1 MAKSKIT
8 TCPNCG
14 QPLTLT
20 ALGNPPNNGKSK
32 ILESSTA
39 GIFDAPGRGSQVGDS
54 YYYVPDE
61 QTHRPWYEV
70 DAAAFLTGGL
80 FVGACV
86 WFLFWWLGFG
96 RELAGGIAAGTAIVI
111 TITLHILRLRWRAPS
126 PPSPAETKIK
136 IEMSGHDADNSKS
149 MLIDY
154 IDDSS
159 IKVSELVRVA
169 HAIEAGCNFSR
180 YALVPRA
187 RISNP
192 KYGKILSE
200 FKRLGFCYVDA
211 ANQTHLTR
219 GGRAFLRQ
227 LAKEK

>member
-8 TCPNCG
+8 TCPSCG

-20 ALGNPPNNGKSK
+20 VLGNPPNNGKLK
-32 ILESSTA
+32 TLESTTA
-39 GIFDAPGRGSQVGDS
+39 GVFDAPGHGSQAHGE
-54 YYYVPDE
+54 YYYAPDE
-61 QTHRPWYEV
+61 IAHRPWYEI
-70 DAAAFLTGGL
+70 DAAAFVTAGV
-80 FVGACV
+80 FVGGMV

-96 RELAGGIAAGTAIVI
+96 REVAGGFAAGV
-111 TITLHILRLRWRAPS
+111 TIALTIALHILRLKWRAPS

-136 IEMSGHDADNSKS
+136 IEMRGHDADNSKS

-159 IKVSELVRVA
+159 IKVSELRRVA
-169 HAIEAGCNFSR
+169 HAVEAGCNFSR

-200 FKRLGFCYVDA
+200 FKRLGFCYVDS

>member
-1 MAKSKIT
+1 MAKCKIT

-14 QPLTLT
+14 QPITLT
-20 ALGNPPNNGKSK
+20 ALGNPPKPKKSTTF
-32 ILESSTA
+32 ENSTA
-39 GIFDAPGRGSQVGDS
+39 GIFEDGLHGDG
-54 YYYVPDE
+54 YYYLPDE
-61 QTHRPWYEV
+61 QTRRPWYEV
-70 DAAAFLTGGL
+70 DAAAFLTGAL
-80 FVGACV
+80 FVAACV
-86 WFLFWWLGFG
+86 WFLLWWLGFG
-96 RELAGGIAAGTAIVI
+96 REVAGGIAAGTAITI
-111 TITLHILRLRWRAPS
+111 TIGLHVLRLWWRAPS

-136 IEMSGHDADNSKS
+136 IEMRGHDADNSKS
-149 MLIDY
+149 LLLDY
-154 IDDSS
+154 IEDTS
-159 IKVSELVRVA
+159 IKVSELRRVA
-169 HAIEAGCNFSR
+169 HAVEAGCNFSR

-227 LAKEK
+227 LAKGK